1 MVLSWKKDLELL
13 HTTHPDSLARRKA
26 MAAALSAPG
35 FTVIED
41 NLGWVHI
48 YITILKISK
57 YDFSS
62 LAPDTWMIS
71 QRLVV
76 MRRWPLNL

>member
-1 MVLSWKKDLELL
+1 MVLSWKKDTELL
-13 HTTHPDSLARRKA
+13 HATHPDSLARRKS

-41 NLGWVHI
+41 NIGWVHI
-48 YITILKISK
+48 SVTTQFISK
-57 YDFSS
+57 YDYSS

-71 QRLVV
+71 
-76 MRRWPLNL
+76 